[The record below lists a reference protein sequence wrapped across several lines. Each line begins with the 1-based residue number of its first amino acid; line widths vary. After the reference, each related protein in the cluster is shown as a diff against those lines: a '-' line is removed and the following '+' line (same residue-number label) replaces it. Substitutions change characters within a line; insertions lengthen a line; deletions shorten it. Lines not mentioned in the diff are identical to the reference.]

1 MKINKLFL
9 GLAVAFMGVLTS
21 CNSDVEGAF
30 YPNAEIFD
38 NVSFTSDESAEIT
51 TDEETVTVDVI
62 VNRAKKKGALTAH
75 YTTEASEDGI
85 FTDDGNGV
93 IEFADGQATAVIKVT
108 ASNMAKGAD
117 YIYTLKLSDDE
128 ILERD
133 TVLENQISQTTVIV
147 HSDYNWLDAGYCTF
161 IDYTFAEGETG
172 ELAKEVPILNAEG
185 TNLYRI
191 IHPWAAVYGEG
202 VDDTNVEFTY
212 NEGDGSIGLV
222 HSGGY
227 VAEVALGGSVYDF
240 MWVDKYVGS
249 YCKIQYSG
257 NIYMASML
265 GLVDGDGYYTG
276 FSFAFQWVKGWPG
289 EK

>member
-30 YPNAEIFD
+30 YKNAEIFD

-62 VNRAKKKGALTAH
+62 VNRANKKGALTAH
-75 YTTEASEDGI
+75 YTTVASEDGI

-108 ASNMAKGAD
+108 ASNMAKGQD
-117 YIYTLKLSDDE
+117 YQYWLKLSDDE

-161 IDYTFAEGETG
+161 VDYTFSKDGSA
-172 ELAKEVPILNAEG
+172 AKNVPIINAEG
-185 TNLYRI
+185 TNIYRI
-191 IHPWAAVYGEG
+191 IHPFVSVYGEG
-202 VDDTNVEFTY
+202 EDTNVQFVYNPDSSISFITDSSECVATY
-212 NEGDGSIGLV
+212 AVD
-222 HSGGY
+222 
-227 VAEVALGGSVYDF
+227 GSVYDF
-240 MWVDKYVGS
+240 MWPARFAS
-249 YCKIQYSG
+249 YCSVVNSG
-257 NIYMASML
+257 NVYQTSML
-265 GLVDGDGYYTG
+265 GLVDGDGYHTG
-276 FSFAFQWVKGWPG
+276 FSFAFQWTKGWPG
-289 EK
+289 AK

>member
-30 YPNAEIFD
+30 YKNAEIFD

-62 VNRAKKKGALTAH
+62 VNRANKKGALTAH
-75 YTTEASEDGI
+75 YTTVASEDGI

-108 ASNMAKGAD
+108 ASNMAKGQD
-117 YIYTLKLSDDE
+117 YQYWLKLSDDE

-147 HSDYNWLDAGYCTF
+147 HSD
-161 IDYTFAEGETG
+161 
-172 ELAKEVPILNAEG
+172 
-185 TNLYRI
+185 
-191 IHPWAAVYGEG
+191 
-202 VDDTNVEFTY
+202 
-212 NEGDGSIGLV
+212 
-222 HSGGY
+222 
-227 VAEVALGGSVYDF
+227 
-240 MWVDKYVGS
+240 
-249 YCKIQYSG
+249 
-257 NIYMASML
+257 
-265 GLVDGDGYYTG
+265 
-276 FSFAFQWVKGWPG
+276 
-289 EK
+289 

>member
-9 GLAVAFMGVLTS
+9 GLAVTIMGVLTS
-21 CNSDVEGAF
+21 CNTDVEGTF
-30 YPNAEIFD
+30 YNNTFE
-38 NVSFTSDESAEIT
+38 NVSFTQENSVEIT
-51 TDEETVTVDVI
+51 TDQDIVTVDVI
-62 VNRAKKKGALTAH
+62 VNRANKKGALTAH
-75 YTTEASEDGI
+75 YTAEASEDGI

-117 YIYTLKLSDDE
+117 YVYTLTLSDED

-133 TVLENQISQTTVIV
+133 TLLENQIASTNVII
-147 HSDYNWLDAGYCTF
+147 HSDYNWIDAGSCTF
-161 IDYTFAEGETG
+161 IDYTFSEAETG
-172 ELAKEVPILNAEG
+172 DVAREVPILNAEG

-191 IHPWAAVYGEG
+191 IHPWAAVYGE
-202 VDDTNVEFTY
+202 DIDIEDTNLEFTY
-212 NEGDGSIGLV
+212 NEEDGSIDLV
-222 HSGGY
+222 NYGGY
-227 VAEVALGGSVYDF
+227 VAEVAFGGSVYDF
-240 MWVDKYVGS
+240 MWVAKYVGS

-289 EK
+289 AK